1 LNSFSLKSAN
11 FKKNNLKMQ
20 AARFAF
26 LSAPLIR
33 RAAFST
39 GEFFL

>member
-1 LNSFSLKSAN
+1 MS
-11 FKKNNLKMQ
+11 LKMQ

-39 GEFFL
+39 GE